1 MKALTRTDEK
11 VKKGEIQIPA
21 DDYSSSPALLYPSEK
36 VTQITPAVG
45 LQKRNESLPMSVLQP
60 CAFLI
65 LDPQDHTHHIPASD
79 LTRDST
85 GSSGTVAWN
94 LNSIRTTPS
103 KIWKGVKLRGTARSR
118 QEQCSQFTEDLGSVS
133 TRSEEGDVHP
143 ISPMQLPDSLKK
155 RSSSVPGSRE
165 FDSGAQQF
173 TKRHRKLLKT
183 SDGQTHSVQE
193 ARRRIL
199 REVCGKY
206 RSNISRTITPHH
218 VSRIYVEDRHKLLY
232 CEVPKAGC
240 SNWKRVLMVLA
251 GVSNSTQEI
260 NHVAVHYD
268 NHLKRLDSF
277 DRKGILKRLE
287 SYTKVLFVREP
298 MERLVSAFRDK
309 FESPNSYY
317 HPVFGKPIISK
328 YRVNASQT
336 ALKTGSGVT
345 FREFIHYLLDVHRPV
360 GMDIHWEA
368 TNQLCRPCHLHYDF
382 IGKVETLEEDA
393 NFLLRKIGAPEN
405 LTYPSFK
412 DGNPKAA
419 RTSTQI
425 TQQYFS
431 QLNASERQRA
441 YDFYYMDYLMFNYS
455 KPYKDLY

>member
-1 MKALTRTDEK
+1 MLFMDCKMVDALRGRRRLRVSVFK
-11 VKKGEIQIPA
+11 PPC
-21 DDYSSSPALLYPSEK
+21 SFWFLLLFG
-36 VTQITPAVG
+36 VG
-45 LQKRNESLPMSVLQP
+45 GLVLFIHLQDLSDMVLQQSP
-60 CAFLI
+60 
-65 LDPQDHTHHIPASD
+65 
-79 LTRDST
+79 
-85 GSSGTVAWN
+85 
-94 LNSIRTTPS
+94 
-103 KIWKGVKLRGTARSR
+103 GVKFRGTTQSR
-118 QEQCSQFTEDLGSVS
+118 QEQCAQFSEVVGSVS
-133 TRSEEGDVHP
+133 ARLNQRSEEGDVDP
-143 ISPMQLPDSLKK
+143 ISPMQLPDFQWK
-155 RSSSVPGSRE
+155 RQAATPGSRE
-165 FDSGAQQF
+165 HDPGSQQV

-183 SDGQTHSVQE
+183 SPVQRPHTNSSLLSSSSSYSAAENSRRLADVQE
-193 ARRRIL
+193 SRRRIV

-251 GVSNSTQEI
+251 GVANTTQEI

-277 DRKGILKRLE
+277 DRQGITKRLE
-287 SYTKVLFVREP
+287 TYTKVLFVREP

-328 YRVNASQT
+328 YRVNASQA

-368 TNQLCRPCHLHYDF
+368 TNQLCSPCHLHYDF

-425 TQQYFS
+425 TQHYFS

>member
-1 MKALTRTDEK
+1 MLFVDCKMVDFLRGRRRMRVSVCK
-11 VKKGEIQIPA
+11 PPC
-21 DDYSSSPALLYPSEK
+21 SFWFLLLFG
-36 VTQITPAVG
+36 VG
-45 LQKRNESLPMSVLQP
+45 GLVLFIHLQDLSDMVLQQAP
-60 CAFLI
+60 
-65 LDPQDHTHHIPASD
+65 
-79 LTRDST
+79 
-85 GSSGTVAWN
+85 
-94 LNSIRTTPS
+94 
-103 KIWKGVKLRGTARSR
+103 GVKFRGTTQSR
-118 QEQCSQFTEDLGSVS
+118 QCSQFSEVVGSISARVNQ
-133 TRSEEGDVHP
+133 RSEESDVDP
-143 ISPMQLPDSLKK
+143 ISPMQLPDSQWK
-155 RSSSVPGSRE
+155 RQAATPGSRE
-165 FDSGAQQF
+165 HDPGSQRV

-183 SDGQTHSVQE
+183 GPVLRPHTNSSLPSSRRLSDVQDS
-193 ARRRIL
+193 RRRIV

-251 GVSNSTQEI
+251 GVANSTREI

-277 DRKGILKRLE
+277 DRQGITKRLE
-287 SYTKVLFVREP
+287 TYTKVLFIREP

-368 TNQLCRPCHLHYDF
+368 ANQLCSPCHLHYDF

-425 TQQYFS
+425 TQHYFS

>member
-1 MKALTRTDEK
+1 MFFIDCKMVDALRGRRRLRVSVCK
-11 VKKGEIQIPA
+11 LPC
-21 DDYSSSPALLYPSEK
+21 PFCFLLLF
-36 VTQITPAVG
+36 AVG
-45 LQKRNESLPMSVLQP
+45 GLVLFIHLQDL
-60 CAFLI
+60 
-65 LDPQDHTHHIPASD
+65 SD
-79 LTRDST
+79 M
-85 GSSGTVAWN
+85 V
-94 LNSIRTTPS
+94 IQQTP
-103 KIWKGVKLRGTARSR
+103 GVKLRSTSYSR
-118 QEQCSQFTEDLGSVS
+118 KEQCVQFSEAASRLAR
-133 TRSEEGDVHP
+133 RSEEGDVDP
-143 ISPMQLPDSLKK
+143 ISPMQLPDSQWKQQAAT
-155 RSSSVPGSRE
+155 PGSRE
-165 FDSGAQQF
+165 HDLGSQRV

-183 SDGQTHSVQE
+183 SPVVRPQTNSSSTAE
-193 ARRRIL
+193 SPRELSDIKESRRRII
-199 REVCGKY
+199 REVCAKY

-251 GVSNSTQEI
+251 GVANSTREI
-260 NHVAVHYD
+260 NHMDVHYD

-277 DRKGILKRLE
+277 DRQGIAKRLE
-287 SYTKVLFVREP
+287 TYTKVLFVREP

-328 YRVNASQT
+328 YRVKASKV

-360 GMDIHWEA
+360 GMDIHWEPV
-368 TNQLCRPCHLHYDF
+368 NQLCSPCHLHYDF
-382 IGKVETLEEDA
+382 IGKVESLAEEA
-393 NFLLRKIGAPEN
+393 SFILQKIGAPDN
-405 LTYPSFK
+405 LTFPAFK

-425 TQQYFS
+425 TQRYFS

-441 YDFYYMDYLMFNYS
+441 YDFFYMDYLMFNYT

>member
-1 MKALTRTDEK
+1 MLFMDCKMVDVLR
-11 VKKGEIQIPA
+11 GRRR
-21 DDYSSSPALLYPSEK
+21 LLVSVFKPPCSFWFLLLFG
-36 VTQITPAVG
+36 VG
-45 LQKRNESLPMSVLQP
+45 GLVLFIHLQDLSDMVLQQAP
-60 CAFLI
+60 
-65 LDPQDHTHHIPASD
+65 
-79 LTRDST
+79 
-85 GSSGTVAWN
+85 
-94 LNSIRTTPS
+94 
-103 KIWKGVKLRGTARSR
+103 GVKFRSTTQSR
-118 QEQCSQFTEDLGSVS
+118 QCGQFSEIVRLHQ
-133 TRSEEGDVHP
+133 RSEESDVDP
-143 ISPMQLPDSLKK
+143 ISPMQLPDSQWK
-155 RSSSVPGSRE
+155 RQAPTPGSRE
-165 FDSGAQQF
+165 HDPGSQQV

-183 SDGQTHSVQE
+183 SPVQHTNSSSSSSSSSSHSEISRRLSDVQE
-193 ARRRIL
+193 SRRRIV

-251 GVSNSTQEI
+251 GVANSTREI
-260 NHVAVHYD
+260 NHVSVHYD

-277 DRKGILKRLE
+277 DRQGISKRLE
-287 SYTKVLFVREP
+287 TYTKVLFVREP

-328 YRVNASQT
+328 YRVNASQS

-368 TNQLCRPCHLHYDF
+368 TNQLCSPCHLHYDF

-393 NFLLRKIGAPEN
+393 NFVLRKIGAPEN

-425 TQQYFS
+425 TQHYFS

>member
-1 MKALTRTDEK
+1 M
-11 VKKGEIQIPA
+11 
-21 DDYSSSPALLYPSEK
+21 LLVDILRGRRRLRGSVCKPPCSFWFLLLFG
-36 VTQITPAVG
+36 VG
-45 LQKRNESLPMSVLQP
+45 GLVLFIHLQDLPDMVLQQAP
-60 CAFLI
+60 GVRF
-65 LDPQDHTHHIPASD
+65 
-79 LTRDST
+79 RGST
-85 GSSGTVAWN
+85 
-94 LNSIRTTPS
+94 L
-103 KIWKGVKLRGTARSR
+103 SR
-118 QEQCSQFTEDLGSVS
+118 QEQCAQFSDRVNQ
-133 TRSEEGDVHP
+133 RSEEGDIDP
-143 ISPMQLPDSLKK
+143 ISPMQLPDSQWE
-155 RSSSVPGSRE
+155 RDSATPGSRE
-165 FDSGAQQF
+165 HDPSPQQV

-183 SDGQTHSVQE
+183 SPVLRPNSSSPSRVQE
-193 ARRRIL
+193 SRRRII
-199 REVCGKY
+199 RDVCGKY

-240 SNWKRVLMVLA
+240 SNWKRILMVLA
-251 GVSNSTQEI
+251 GVANSTREI

-277 DRKGILKRLE
+277 DHQGITSRLE
-287 SYTKVLFVREP
+287 TYTKVVFVREP

-345 FREFIHYLLDVHRPV
+345 FREFMHYLLDVHRPV

-368 TNQLCRPCHLHYDF
+368 ANQLCSPCHLHYDF

-405 LTYPSFK
+405 LSYPSFK

-425 TQQYFS
+425 TQHYFS